1 MVERLAVSEMA
12 VGSSPTVPANIIID
26 TIMANVQKTA
36 STGFPFLAI
45 LALIFI
51 TLKLC
56 NVITWSW
63 WWVLAPLWGPFVLG
77 LGIVVVCLII
87 SCIAASFTKK

>member
-1 MVERLAVSEMA
+1 M
-12 VGSSPTVPANIIID
+12 ANI
-26 TIMANVQKTA
+26 QKTA
-36 STGFPFLAI
+36 STGFPFFGI

-63 WWVLAPLWGPFVLG
+63 VWILAPIWGPFIAG
-77 LGIVVVCLII
+77 IGIVLVCMII
-87 SCIAASFTKK
+87 YILVKCFSRR

>member
-36 STGFPFLAI
+36 STGFPFFAI

-63 WWVLAPLWGPFVLG
+63 WWVLAPLWGPFVIG

-87 SCIAASFTKK
+87 YCIAASFTKK

>member
-1 MVERLAVSEMA
+1 M
-12 VGSSPTVPANIIID
+12 ANI
-26 TIMANVQKTA
+26 QKTA
-36 STGFPFLAI
+36 STGFPFFGI

-63 WWVLAPLWGPFVLG
+63 VLVLAPIWGPFVA
-77 LGIVVVCLII
+77 GIGIILLCLVTYILAQCF
-87 SCIAASFTKK
+87 SRK